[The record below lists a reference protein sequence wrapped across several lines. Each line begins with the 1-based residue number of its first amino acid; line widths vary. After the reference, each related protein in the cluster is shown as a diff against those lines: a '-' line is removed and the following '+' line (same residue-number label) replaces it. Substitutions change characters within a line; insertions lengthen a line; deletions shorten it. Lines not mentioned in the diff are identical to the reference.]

1 MFERLATVR
10 LKTAEDAFA
19 DGRID
24 EAFEIATMPDLA
36 GHRRTQVLLNKLAE
50 TLLTRG
56 QDHLLNQR
64 FNEALADFDRAGRCG
79 HVTEKVADWRN
90 RAVAASREAIDG
102 RRSREAALAEA
113 QARLAAGS
121 LGGAQ
126 AALNA
131 VAGMDAGRAKMEDA
145 IARQSDRAV
154 AALEDA
160 EDAFKRDD
168 LPTAVARLRAVLQ
181 LHAKLDGAS
190 DLEARLVSRIVK
202 NAMEAFRQGRLQR
215 AEQQMTVLG
224 DIGRERTERI
234 EAQNALQLAR
244 DAGRA
249 IGDSRYAAAGVLLG
263 RLTQSEHQGEWVAA
277 TRDQLNQLDDL
288 RRSVLEGPLA
298 CFISHDAHRVV
309 EPVHDYSMTVA
320 QAARPT
326 APPVLRALSSPTA
339 EQGHRRLML
348 RIDGVGSF
356 LLLNSQ
362 RVSIG
367 RAGAGATAD
376 IQLVS
381 DLSDRQ
387 AEIIRSGEDYFVAAS
402 GGVELAGRPV
412 EHALLQNGDK
422 VRLGHRVRLRFLRPS
437 RKSAA
442 AVLELGEGVR
452 MASDCRKAILMGGPI
467 IISPRRDS
475 HIVTPPGS
483 GEYVLMLRDGAV
495 MLKSTGSAMGAAT
508 LALGAPLNIGD
519 LRIGVQAVADGS
531 AAGRVVG

>member
-10 LKTAEDAFA
+10 LKTAEDAFD

-24 EAFEIATMPDLA
+24 EAFDVVTMPDLA
-36 GHRRTQVLLNKLAE
+36 GHRRTQVLLNKLTEA
-50 TLLTRG
+50 LLARG
-56 QDHLLNQR
+56 QEHLLNQR
-64 FNEALADFDRAGRCG
+64 FGEALADFERAGRCG
-79 HVTEKVADWRN
+79 HATEKVAEWRN
-90 RAVAASREAIDG
+90 RAVAASREAVDS
-102 RRSREAALAEA
+102 RKNREAALAEA
-113 QARLAAGS
+113 QARMAAGS
-121 LGGAQ
+121 LHGARS
-126 AALNA
+126 ALDA
-131 VAGMDAGRAKMEDA
+131 VGGMDAGRMKMQDA
-145 IARQSDRAV
+145 IARQSDRAAV
-154 AALEDA
+154 ALEDA
-160 EDAFKRDD
+160 EEAFKRDD
-168 LPTAVARLRAVLQ
+168 LPTSVARLRAAMQ
-181 LHAKLDGAS
+181 LHAKMDGVS
-190 DLEARLVSRIVK
+190 DLETRLVSRVVK
-202 NAMEAFRQGRLQR
+202 NAMESFRQGRLQR
-215 AEQQMTVLG
+215 AEQQMALLADV
-224 DIGRERTERI
+224 GRDRTERI

-244 DAGRA
+244 DAGKA
-249 IGDSRYAAAGVLLG
+249 IGDSRYAAAGVFLG
-263 RLTQSEHQGEWVAA
+263 RLAQTEHKGDWVAS

-298 CFISHDAHRVV
+298 CFVSHEAHRAV
-309 EPVHDYSMTVA
+309 EPVHEHTMTVSPA
-320 QAARPT
+320 PRPA
-326 APPVLRALSSPTA
+326 APPVLRALNNPMP

-376 IQLVS
+376 LQLVS
-381 DLSDRQ
+381 DLADRQ
-387 AEIIRSGEDYFVAAS
+387 AEIIRSGDDYFVAAS

-452 MASDCRKAILMGGPI
+452 MASDCRRAILMGGPL

-483 GEYVLMLRDGAV
+483 GEYVLMLRNGAV
-495 MLKSTGSAMGAAT
+495 MLKSTGSSSSATT
-508 LALGAPLNIGD
+508 LALGAPLNVGD
-519 LRIGVQAVADGS
+519 LRIGVQPVAEGS
-531 AAGRVVG
+531 SVGRVIG

>member
-10 LKTAEDAFA
+10 LKTAEDAFD

-24 EAFEIATMPDLA
+24 EAFDIVTVPDLA

-50 TLLTRG
+50 ALLTRG
-56 QDHLLNQR
+56 QNHLLNQR
-64 FNEALADFDRAGRCG
+64 FTEALADFDRAGRCG
-79 HVTEKVADWRN
+79 HANEKVVEWRN
-90 RAVAASREAIDG
+90 RAVAASREAVAG
-102 RRSREAALAEA
+102 RQSREAALAEA

-121 LGGAQ
+121 LSGAQ
-126 AALNA
+126 SALEA
-131 VAGMDAGRAKMEDA
+131 VKGVDAGRIQMQNA
-145 IARQSDRAV
+145 IVRQSDRA
-154 AALEDA
+154 AEALEDA
-160 EDAFKRDD
+160 EEALKRDD
-168 LPTAVARLRAVLQ
+168 LPTAVARLKAAIQ
-181 LHAKLDGAS
+181 LHCKMDGVA
-190 DLEARLVSRIVK
+190 DLEARLVSRVVRE
-202 NAMEAFRQGRLQR
+202 AMEAFRQGRLQR
-215 AEQQMTVLG
+215 AEQQMTLLS
-224 DIGRERTERI
+224 DIGRDRPERV

-244 DAGRA
+244 DAGKA
-249 IGDSRYAAAGVLLG
+249 VGDSRYAAAGVMLG
-263 RLTQSEHQGEWVAA
+263 RLAQADHMADWVVA

-298 CFISHDAHRVV
+298 CFISRDAHRAVD
-309 EPVHDYSMTVA
+309 PVHEHSMTLAPA
-320 QAARPT
+320 QRPA
-326 APPVLRALSSPTA
+326 APPVLRAISHPSPD
-339 EQGHRRLML
+339 QGHRRLML

-376 IQLVS
+376 LQLVS
-381 DLSDRQ
+381 DLADRQ

-412 EHALLQNGDK
+412 EHALLQSGDK

-452 MASDCRKAILMGGPI
+452 MASDCRRAILMGGPI

-483 GEYVLMLRDGAV
+483 GDYVLMLRDGAV
-495 MLKSTGSAMGAAT
+495 MLKSTGSSGGATA
-508 LALGAPLNIGD
+508 LALGAPLNVGD
-519 LRIGVQAVADGS
+519 LRIGVQPVADGS
-531 AAGRVVG
+531 SVGRVVG

>member
-10 LKTAEDAFA
+10 LKTAEDAFD

-24 EAFEIATMPDLA
+24 EAFDIVTMPDLA
-36 GHRRTQVLLNKLAE
+36 GHRRTQILLNKLAE
-50 TLLTRG
+50 SLLTRG
-56 QDHLLNQR
+56 QEHLLNQR
-64 FNEALADFDRAGRCG
+64 FTEALADFDRAGRCG
-79 HVTEKVADWRN
+79 HATEKVVEWRN
-90 RAVAASREAIDG
+90 RAVAASREAVDG
-102 RRSREAALAEA
+102 RKTREAALAEA

-121 LGGAQ
+121 LHGAQ
-126 AALNA
+126 SALDA
-131 VAGMDAGRAKMEDA
+131 VAGMDAGRAKMQDA
-145 IARQSDRAV
+145 IARQSDRAAV
-154 AALEDA
+154 ALEDA
-160 EDAFKRDD
+160 EEALKRDD
-168 LPTAVARLRAVLQ
+168 LPTAVARLRAAMQ
-181 LHAKLDGAS
+181 LHAKMDGVA

-202 NAMEAFRQGRLQR
+202 NAMESFRAGRLQR
-215 AEQQMTVLG
+215 AEQQMALLS
-224 DIGRERTERI
+224 DIGRDRTERLD
-234 EAQNALQLAR
+234 AQHALQLAR
-244 DAGRA
+244 DAGKA

-263 RLTQSEHQGEWVAA
+263 RLAQTEHKGDWVAS

-298 CFISHDAHRVV
+298 CFVSHDAHRAVD
-309 EPVHDYSMTVA
+309 PVHEHSMTMA
-320 QAARPT
+320 PPRPA
-326 APPVLRALSSPTA
+326 APPVLQALASPTP

-367 RAGAGATAD
+367 RAGTGATAD
-376 IQLVS
+376 LQLVS
-381 DLSDRQ
+381 DLADRQ

-402 GGVELAGRPV
+402 GGVELAGKAV

-452 MASDCRKAILMGGPI
+452 MASDCRRAILMGGPL

-483 GEYVLMLRDGAV
+483 GDYVLMMRDGAV
-495 MLKSTGSAMGAAT
+495 MLKPTGSSSGATA
-508 LALGAPLNIGD
+508 LALGAPLNVGD

-531 AAGRVVG
+531 TVGRVVG